1 MMKVILMVIKEM
13 IHHLVIIHMMVES
26 CDHSGSNE
34 HDNVDTA
41 NVDLTTWVMTM
52 LMLKVLVMKMLKMIK
67 LMLTMMTSKPPR
79 HINYTN

>member
-13 IHHLVIIHMMVES
+13 RHHLVIIHMTVES

-34 HDNVDTA
+34 YDNVDTA

-67 LMLTMMTSKPPR
+67 LMLTMMMSKPP
-79 HINYTN
+79 